1 MSINYDI
8 EPIHLRTHELNYEL
22 RIRNVAT
29 DRVDVALK
37 RKYLKRE
44 LRKDLSRPDVHLYA
58 TPNFNIDLEK
68 RELNESIKTI
78 TDLVNDYDGVNS
90 ELGNRMQSRIYHILG
105 RLSRIP
111 EDLSE
116 EISNYRGDNIV
127 IVSALEEE
135 LTEIRERSQ
144 RGEELNRGTRNNDIL
159 PGGSAFK
166 PVPVFKWSVKFNGRG
181 SVNSFL
187 QRVEELRVSRKCTK
201 EGLFE
206 AASDLFEDDAL
217 EWFRAQLRRKRFD
230 NWESL
235 VSALKND
242 FLSIE
247 YDDDLWKQIERRTQ
261 HENEPV
267 VIYISVME
275 NLFECLTEKP
285 SEQKRLNTL
294 LPRVLPCYQSH
305 LALQEIVSVS
315 RLTQIC
321 RTLEES
327 EKSKKLFKPPP
338 SRPPSVLEP
347 GLVYN
352 SPSEVESGTVSNF
365 RGQVVYKTSSQ
376 EWNSWLNEVWNFYR
390 LNLHSDNCIRNKVE
404 LIKEAN
410 TVLVKRDNDNRPYVS
425 VQIFGRSFV
434 ALLDSGASHSVIGGS
449 GMFLLQIFGLSL
461 QSCVDQTLSTADGK
475 AHPLNR
481 NKYSEEIDKLPE
493 LYKEVRAHLA
503 KAYRK
508 NERTYNLRKR
518 PSDVYHVKDKVWKKN
533 YVLSNKA
540 DHFASKLAPK
550 YVLCTIRKVVSKL
563 VYELDGPDGKNI
575 GRFHVKDLKPYQ
587 GSEVDVNE

>member
-90 ELGNRMQSRIYHILG
+90 ELG

-217 EWFRAQLRRKRFD
+217 EWFRAQLRRKSF
-230 NWESL
+230 
-235 VSALKND
+235 KND

-305 LALQEIVSVS
+305 LALQEIVSV
-315 RLTQIC
+315 
-321 RTLEES
+321 
-327 EKSKKLFKPPP
+327 
-338 SRPPSVLEP
+338 
-347 GLVYN
+347 
-352 SPSEVESGTVSNF
+352 
-365 RGQVVYKTSSQ
+365 YKTSSQ
-376 EWNSWLNEVWNFYR
+376 EWNSWLNEVWNF
-390 LNLHSDNCIRNKVE
+390 
-404 LIKEAN
+404 
-410 TVLVKRDNDNRPYVS
+410 
-425 VQIFGRSFV
+425 
-434 ALLDSGASHSVIGGS
+434 
-449 GMFLLQIFGLSL
+449 
-461 QSCVDQTLSTADGK
+461 
-475 AHPLNR
+475 
-481 NKYSEEIDKLPE
+481 YSEEIDKLPE

-587 GSEVDVNE
+587 GSEVDEEGNSNLVRRKKNLKNPRPISEKVALLTTSVKIRLQVVKRNHLSALFTTFGKLKKLFCSLSIDSFSRLPNSIGDMEHRF